1 MDIVKYQYGTPA
13 TGSDD
18 GNRVVATG
26 PPRPWEQLQ
35 AMSIM
40 TTTPELLDLMERDR
54 VRWIDNNRIAR
65 IASRVRD
72 CCRPSLI
79 VRLARSLR
87 GTPAAR

>member
-1 MDIVKYQYGTPA
+1 
-13 TGSDD
+13 
-18 GNRVVATG
+18 
-26 PPRPWEQLQ
+26 
-35 AMSIM
+35 MSIM